1 MNAFIPFHPLGFIA
15 AKLAAMHEEKDSR
28 TTRQQNV
35 ILELSSSLSEDVL
48 VSFLESTHAIKKIV
62 EMGLP
67 TKQLLL
73 SSEIEYSKLEDK
85 EILKVHYYCTTSECV
100 WIDVAIIY
108 KLVNGI
114 PDRHA
119 KATFTT
125 QLVESNYH
133 SVRSVEIEDYTEI
146 SQSEASELLNVVE
159 TDSKLAT
166 LYTITHPKA
175 ILAARDTITVLESVL
190 YNMFVYNMFDL
201 FQVNYKDQQDD

>member
-15 AKLAAMHEEKDSR
+15 AKLAAIHEEKDSR

-67 TKQLLL
+67 TGQLLL
-73 SSEIEYSKLEDK
+73 LPSEIEYSKLEDK
-85 EILKVHYYCTTSECV
+85 EILKVHYYCTTGEYV

-166 LYTITHPKA
+166 LYAITHPKA

-190 YNMFVYNMFDL
+190 YNKFDL